1 MFQVK
6 KIVLTVLAALI
17 ISGCGGSG
25 DDKPKQEN
33 KKTLDDNALK
43 VVSLVSNV
51 DENSVFRIN
60 DYGYHHISK
69 SMGNIDSSKLEI
81 FDGLNGY
88 VRSINVVSENIFLSS
103 VYSNDDYKM
112 RNMITYNNNG
122 DRVTYELDTASS
134 LVEYY
139 QVNLVG
145 DAVVI
150 LGDKKF
156 YYVKD
161 GKRYSINEEDV
172 LNSYRTDGKHIAY
185 ISHNSDLNV
194 MTLDEK
200 VKIKSDGKGASLL
213 AVDDGNVILAMTD
226 DFKCH
231 PIDYGIQSDIY
242 GNYILKNCELYDT
255 SKPERKGFS
264 QVYHMKP
271 IVRFNIDSEEYE
283 PWVWITVFGD
293 TESKVISYSEGHVFF
308 NKIKQDIR
316 TQNAGNLGY
325 YKEYKGKNIP
335 LVEMSN
341 FCSGFEE
348 TYMYADDPVGI
359 VKRNNSNVYCF
370 ENSYLENNGTVKN
383 NGIKFTVNYLDASGD
398 YVNDG
403 HRELSLRKYNI
414 EQRTDVNSI
423 MVSNEKFTF
432 AYHENRFT
440 FDPEANIMEKF
451 DLDEGA
457 VFIKS
462 MQKSETIHH
471 YEQSDNRPKRKTPF

>member
-1 MFQVK
+1 MVAGTINPNRK
-6 KIVLTVLAALI
+6 T
-17 ISGCGGSG
+17 
-25 DDKPKQEN
+25 

-43 VVSLVSNV
+43 VASLVSNV

-60 DYGYHHISK
+60 NDGYHHLSRSID
-69 SMGNIDSSKLEI
+69 NIDSSKLEI

-122 DRVTYELDTASS
+122 DRVTYELDIASS

-139 QVNLVG
+139 QVNLVD

-231 PIDYGIQSDIY
+231 PIDYGIQPDIY

-283 PWVWITVFGD
+283 PWVWISVFGD

-308 NKIKQDIR
+308 
-316 TQNAGNLGY
+316 
-325 YKEYKGKNIP
+325 
-335 LVEMSN
+335 
-341 FCSGFEE
+341 
-348 TYMYADDPVGI
+348 
-359 VKRNNSNVYCF
+359 
-370 ENSYLENNGTVKN
+370 
-383 NGIKFTVNYLDASGD
+383 
-398 YVNDG
+398 
-403 HRELSLRKYNI
+403 
-414 EQRTDVNSI
+414 
-423 MVSNEKFTF
+423 
-432 AYHENRFT
+432 
-440 FDPEANIMEKF
+440 
-451 DLDEGA
+451 
-457 VFIKS
+457 
-462 MQKSETIHH
+462 
-471 YEQSDNRPKRKTPF
+471 